1 MTAALLCWAFVAFA
15 SNPAHAFTIS
25 SAAHSPQH
33 RPQHIVAR
41 TKLHATMGQG
51 IAVNPLL
58 ADVKLSKT
66 IEVFATVKEME
77 AEGIDVT
84 SLCVGEPDFP
94 PPRAVLDATI
104 QAVEGGETRYTA
116 VTGTAQLRAAIAED
130 LRGRKGL
137 DYKDTEILVSNGAK
151 QSVYQ
156 GVLAFCGPG
165 DEVLIPAPFWPSY
178 PEMVALTGA
187 KPVIVP
193 TTIEDGF
200 LVDPAKLEGYI
211 NDNTKLMIFCNPS
224 NPTGAVHSKGL
235 QEGIAEVMKR
245 HPQIAIL
252 SDEIYERLVYNDENP
267 HVSFASIE
275 GMYDRTMTVNGFSK
289 AYAMTGMRL
298 GYMAAP
304 AKLLKPCVTIQSQ
317 LTSCAGSLS
326 QAGGL
331 AALTKVTETE
341 MESNVKIMKEKRDY
355 VVKRL
360 SNISGLK
367 YFVPD
372 GAFYILPDV
381 SAWFG
386 GDDTEFCL
394 ALLKEKALAL
404 VPGSSFGADGT
415 VRLSYA
421 TSIEELTVAMDK
433 LEAFMEEKR

>member
-1 MTAALLCWAFVAFA
+1 MA
-15 SNPAHAFTIS
+15 
-25 SAAHSPQH
+25 
-33 RPQHIVAR
+33 
-41 TKLHATMGQG
+41 TKLHTNTKLNAELTRG
-51 IAVNPLL
+51 ITVNPLL
-58 ADVKLSKT
+58 ANVKLSKT

-77 AEGIDVT
+77 AAGINVT

-104 QAVEGGETRYTA
+104 AAVEGGETRYTA
-116 VTGTAQLRAAIAED
+116 VTGTAGLRSAIASD
-130 LRGRKGL
+130 LKKRKGL
-137 DYKDTEILVSNGAK
+137 EYADNEILVSNGAK

-156 GVLAFCGPG
+156 GILAFCGPG

-200 LVDPAKLEGYI
+200 LVDPVKLEGYI
-211 NDNTKLMIFCNPS
+211 NENTKLMIFCNPS
-224 NPTGAVHSKGL
+224 NPTGAVHSGAL
-235 QEGIAEVMKR
+235 QEEIALVMKK
-245 HPQIAIL
+245 HCQIAIL

-267 HVSFASIE
+267 HVSFASID
-275 GMYDRTMTVNGFSK
+275 GMFDRTLTVNGFSK

-298 GYMAAP
+298 GYVAAP
-304 AKLLKPCVTIQSQ
+304 AALLKPCVTIQSQ

-331 AALTKVTETE
+331 AALTKVSETE
-341 MESNVKIMKEKRDY
+341 MEANVKIMKEKRDF
-355 VVKRL
+355 VVSRL
-360 SNISGLK
+360 SAIEGLK

-381 SAWFG
+381 SAWLG

-421 TSIEELTVAMDK
+421 TSMEELTVAMDK
-433 LEAFMEEKR
+433 LEQFMEEKRTS

>member
-33 RPQHIVAR
+33 RPQHIAR

-224 NPTGAVHSKGL
+224 NPTGAVHSKSL

>member
-1 MTAALLCWAFVAFA
+1 M
-15 SNPAHAFTIS
+15 
-25 SAAHSPQH
+25 
-33 RPQHIVAR
+33 
-41 TKLHATMGQG
+41 
-51 IAVNPLL
+51 
-58 ADVKLSKT
+58 
-66 IEVFATVKEME
+66 
-77 AEGIDVT
+77 
-84 SLCVGEPDFP
+84 
-94 PPRAVLDATI
+94 
-104 QAVEGGETRYTA
+104 
-116 VTGTAQLRAAIAED
+116 
-130 LRGRKGL
+130 
-137 DYKDTEILVSNGAK
+137 
-151 QSVYQ
+151 
-156 GVLAFCGPG
+156 
-165 DEVLIPAPFWPSY
+165 
-178 PEMVALTGA
+178 
-187 KPVIVP
+187 
-193 TTIEDGF
+193 
-200 LVDPAKLEGYI
+200 
-211 NDNTKLMIFCNPS
+211 
-224 NPTGAVHSKGL
+224 
-235 QEGIAEVMKR
+235 
-245 HPQIAIL
+245 
-252 SDEIYERLVYNDENP
+252 
-267 HVSFASIE
+267 
-275 GMYDRTMTVNGFSK
+275 
-289 AYAMTGMRL
+289 
-298 GYMAAP
+298 
-304 AKLLKPCVTIQSQ
+304 TIQSQ